1 MKLVEFLAFTG
12 TMALGLGLLM
22 RLRGD
27 RIQEVVTEKSQ
38 VVDLRAATL
47 INFIYAGILF
57 YFKMHSKMPMSTTW
71 VFISLLSGRELAMAL
86 RKTSDFS
93 LSGALKI
100 VIRDLVYV
108 TFGLLVSVIIA
119 FASNEVFADAVK
131 GVFK

>member
-1 MKLVEFLAFTG
+1 
-12 TMALGLGLLM
+12 
-22 RLRGD
+22 
-27 RIQEVVTEKSQ
+27 
-38 VVDLRAATL
+38 
-47 INFIYAGILF
+47 
-57 YFKMHSKMPMSTTW
+57 MPMSTTW
-71 VFISLLSGRELAMAL
+71 VFIGLLSGRELAMAL

-131 GVFK
+131 SVFK

>member
-1 MKLVEFLAFTG
+1 
-12 TMALGLGLLM
+12 MALGLGLLM

-71 VFISLLSGRELAMAL
+71 VFIGLLSGRELAMAL

-93 LSGALKI
+93 LSEALKI